1 MRVVRSGSEE
11 NAEGRQKMQPQPTG
25 ANRDALAN
33 CPPPYPRCSMPKHE
47 IRAALLAVVVLAAC
61 SKPDQNPDTAAAPPA
76 PPAPAVVTF
85 TAADFSYTGP
95 DSIPAGVTTI
105 QLVNNGKE
113 PHHLFLVKLNDGKTA
128 QDLMTAF
135 QQPNAT
141 SMPAW
146 AVEVGGPNAAEPG
159 KTIAAT
165 VPVEAGNYVFFCVIP
180 GPDGVPHMAKGMMR
194 TLTVVPPAATAV
206 AAAEPTADITMTL
219 VDYGFTLST
228 PITAGRHTIKF
239 DNTAAQSHEVVL
251 VKLNPGTTMQ
261 QWVDAANT
269 MKGPLPG
276 QLMDGIAGM
285 APGKHG
291 FATVDFTPGEYGLV
305 CFAPDMKD
313 GKPHFL
319 HGMIQ
324 QITVS

>member
-1 MRVVRSGSEE
+1 MS
-11 NAEGRQKMQPQPTG
+11 KP
-25 ANRDALAN
+25 
-33 CPPPYPRCSMPKHE
+33 E
-47 IRAALLAVVVLAAC
+47 IRAALALGVLLTAC
-61 SKPDQNPDTAAAPPA
+61 SKPDQKPDTAAAPPA
-76 PPAPAVVTF
+76 PPAPSVVTF

-105 QLVNNGKE
+105 QLVNNGQQ
-113 PHHLFLVKLNDGKTA
+113 PHHLFLIKLNEGKTA

-135 QQPNAT
+135 AAPNA

-165 VPVEAGNYVFFCVIP
+165 VPVEAGNYVFLCVIP
-180 GPDGVPHMAKGMMR
+180 GPDGVPHLAKGMMR
-194 TLTVVPPAATAV
+194 TLTVTPAAPS
-206 AAAEPTADITMTL
+206 AALASEPTADITMSL

-261 QWVDAANT
+261 QWVDAANKMT
-269 MKGPLPG
+269 GPLPG

-285 APGKHG
+285 APGRHG
-291 FATVDFTPGEYGLV
+291 YTTVDFTSGEYGLV